1 MRFLLSVF
9 TVLFLSLTAAAQI
22 VVTGTGSSENPT
34 VVFRGV
40 ADDSMLTKFVQSDL
54 INCGWFKVLRSG
66 KSDFIVTGRLEGKIL
81 VLDVT
86 NGAGSPLYTLRVAG
100 SEPRSLAQT
109 AVDALLKREFGVEG
123 ICRTKIVFCAETRP
137 NQREIYLCDYDG
149 GNIRRLT
156 SNATLSIE
164 PSWHP
169 DGKSIVYNQHL
180 ISSTPLVQFDL
191 IRNKSRALSKN
202 RGINSGRISPDGK
215 KLALILTNGN
225 QQDLYV
231 RALNGGPLTQLTK
244 DRAVEASPAWSPDSR
259 YICFV
264 SDRSGRPKLYIIP
277 AAGGA
282 ARPVRGTLGSES
294 VNPDWSADN
303 KLVYSAKLGDY
314 VVKVVDLSQTMGFP
328 APKNRENSIIADG
341 HYPVMPGESPSWAP
355 DNRHVVVSYRG
366 SIYVVDTRTNARR
379 KLIGGRSYCN
389 GARWSRI
396 LF

>member
-1 MRFLLSVF
+1 MRFLYSAIF
-9 TVLFLSLTAAAQI
+9 ILFLTVTASAQVI
-22 VVTGTGSSENPT
+22 VSGQGKTDNPT
-34 VVFRGV
+34 LVFRGV
-40 ADDSMLTKFVQSDL
+40 PGDSNLTKFVQSDL
-54 INCGWFKVLRSG
+54 INCGWFKVMRNG
-66 KSDFIVTGRLEGKIL
+66 KSDYIVNGRLYGQTL

-86 NGAGSPLYTLRVAG
+86 NGAGAPLYTVRAVG
-100 SEPRSLAQT
+100 TEPRKLAQT
-109 AVDALLKREFGVEG
+109 AVDALLKKEFGVEG
-123 ICRTKIVFCAETRP
+123 ICRTKIVFSAETRP
-137 NQREIYLCDYDG
+137 RQREIYVCDYDG

-169 DGKSIVYNQHL
+169 DGKSIIYNQYL
-180 ISSTPLVQFDL
+180 ISSTPLVQYDL
-191 IRNKSRALSKN
+191 TQNKSRALSKN

-215 KLALILTNGN
+215 KLALILTDGN

-231 RALNGGPLTQLTK
+231 RDLNGGNLTRLTN
-244 DRAVEASPAWSPDSR
+244 DRAVEASPTWSPDSR

-277 AAGGA
+277 AGGGA
-282 ARPVRGTLGSES
+282 ARRVEGTLGSEA

-303 KLVYSAKLGDY
+303 KIVYSAKLGDY

-328 APKNRENSIIADG
+328 PPKNRENSIIADSSF
-341 HYPVMPGESPSWAP
+341 PVMPGESPSWAP
-355 DNRHVVVSYRG
+355 DNRHVVVSCRG

-379 KLIGGRSYCN
+379 KLIGGKSYCT
-389 GARWSRI
+389 GARWSKI